1 MILSCISI
9 HLRRELKKL
18 KKKKQLGETMP
29 CARVYF
35 TKGLRG
41 QKQERKFRKPLEKYK
56 MVMYSESTP
65 TSIFFFFSVK
75 KKKIEW

>member
-1 MILSCISI
+1 
-9 HLRRELKKL
+9 
-18 KKKKQLGETMP
+18 MP

-56 MVMYSESTP
+56 MVMYSESTS